1 MKTLFLDLDGVIV
14 VGWVNSKFHLDWKT
28 KFMKFDA
35 KAVQVLN
42 EILEETG
49 AEIVLSSDWKN
60 HFTLQEMRDIF
71 VYCGVNK
78 QPIAFTPN
86 SVYYKDGYLEGGRA
100 YEIKEY
106 VELHGLTN
114 WVAVDDLN
122 VLNSGHEEFF
132 ENHFVHCKRHQT
144 EGIKQSGLKA
154 KIIKILNNG

>member
-71 VYCGVNK
+71 V
-78 QPIAFTPN
+78 
-86 SVYYKDGYLEGGRA
+86 
-100 YEIKEY
+100 
-106 VELHGLTN
+106 
-114 WVAVDDLN
+114 
-122 VLNSGHEEFF
+122 
-132 ENHFVHCKRHQT
+132 
-144 EGIKQSGLKA
+144 
-154 KIIKILNNG
+154 